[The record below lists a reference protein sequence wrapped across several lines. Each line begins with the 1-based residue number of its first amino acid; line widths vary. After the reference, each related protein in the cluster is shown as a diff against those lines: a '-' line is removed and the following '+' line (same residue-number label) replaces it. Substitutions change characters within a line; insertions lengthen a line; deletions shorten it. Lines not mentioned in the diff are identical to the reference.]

1 MSLEQGLNIIDEAL
15 ALAVENLATK
25 GVPEQEAQ
33 IALLVR
39 LWSVVPD
46 EVAEIAGML
55 RDDPELLSA
64 MNSGS
69 VSDISSVQTL

>member
-15 ALAVENLATK
+15 ALAVKNLETK
-25 GVPEQEAQ
+25 GAPEQEAY

-55 RDDPELLSA
+55 RDDPDLLSA

-69 VSDISSVQTL
+69 AADISAAQNV

>member
-15 ALAVENLATK
+15 ALAVESLETK
-25 GVPEQEAQ
+25 GVPEQEAH

-69 VSDISSVQTL
+69 ASDIVSAQTL